1 LTSAGVVLPSGQ
13 VSAKGQPRWV
23 VSRSLCR
30 FKHFSLPAVPS
41 AQRRAVLRNL
51 LLAWAPFDDADYCVV
66 SRGDVAFAWAWDRSR
81 AAAAL
86 AETASS
92 GTVNFVPEALVYSPA
107 AADSVRLVQALEG
120 VDAQVWRGGALRASH
135 WWPVLPT
142 AAEWTRWLRTAAGD
156 GPQDPDSR
164 VPAVQSLAWQQP
176 WAEGVALDDLLAS
189 VSRLER
195 VALGAAVVGL
205 VALSSAQL
213 RQGWAA
219 VAERRDLAA
228 ERDRLAAQAAP
239 VVLARDRA
247 LVLAAEI
254 GLLSAQLS
262 APAPLEVM
270 QHLAERLPAA
280 GVVLKELELGG
291 TRLRIGLDVAPT
303 LARTALVRDLQAGG
317 WFAQVNEVRDV
328 SGRGWIGLEMQV
340 QGLRPPATNPTPV
353 LPGNAPLPQGP
364 AGAFP
369 NPFSNAPAAGLPRP

>member
-1 LTSAGVVLPSGQ
+1 M
-13 VSAKGQPRWV
+13 SAKGQPRWLI
-23 VSRSLCR
+23 SRSLCR
-30 FKHFSLPAVPS
+30 FKHFSLPNLVG

-51 LLAWAPFDDADYCVV
+51 LLAWAPFDDAGYFVA
-66 SRGDVAFAWAWDRSR
+66 SRGNSAVAWAWDRSR
-81 AAAAL
+81 AAATVT
-86 AETASS
+86 ETPSNSAVSLL
-92 GTVNFVPEALVYSPA
+92 PEALACAPP

-120 VDAQVWRGGALRASH
+120 VDGQVWREGLLQASH
-135 WWPVLPT
+135 WWRVPPE
-142 AAEWTRWLRTAAGD
+142 AAEWTRWLRTTAGNASQY
-156 GPQDPDSR
+156 PESP

-176 WAEGVALDDLLAS
+176 WADGVGLDDLVGS

-195 VALGAAVVGL
+195 IALGAAVVGM

-219 VAERRDLAA
+219 YVERRDLVA

-247 LVLAAEI
+247 LVLAAEV

-280 GVVLKELELGG
+280 GVLLKELELDG
-291 TRLRIGLDVAPT
+291 TRLRISLDVAPT

-328 SGRGWIGLEMQV
+328 SGRGWIRLEMQV
-340 QGLRPPATNPTPV
+340 QGLRPPATSPFTAV
-353 LPGNAPLPQGP
+353 PGNALLLPSP
-364 AGAFP
+364 SVAFP
-369 NPFSNAPAAGLPRP
+369 NPSANAPPAGPPRP